1 MPDLARLSKGKTSII
16 STLLEHNIIKAHVTR
31 GTVDEMWSRTL
42 PKYCQ
47 KRGFDLQALSRELE
61 RFLLRVRI
69 HEEYPSDRTGRP
81 DRKDIPNEDDWN
93 AADLRDAL
101 NGVVLSKD
109 SDFDPLGPLC
119 VTPENF
125 RQNALAYADLATMVS
140 LIKAGGAMGLMLGF
154 NGTKDFGSAA
164 IAGWRNMPPA
174 AQRTVAFGAVT
185 LAVAILAHPKSRDA
199 VVRVFRDHGRAIA
212 GWGIEQAMIV
222 AEKQAEVDTAL
233 SRAAPYYPSLEEVS
247 C

>member
-1 MPDLARLSKGKTSII
+1 MPDLARLSKGKTSLI

-69 HEEYPSDRTGRP
+69 YEEYPSDRTGRP
-81 DRKDIPNEDDWN
+81 DRKDIPDEDDWN

-125 RQNALAYADLATMVS
+125 RHNALEYADLATMVS
-140 LIKAGGAMGLMLGF
+140 LIKASGAMG
-154 NGTKDFGSAA
+154 
-164 IAGWRNMPPA
+164 WPA
-174 AQRTVAFGAVT
+174 PIR
-185 LAVAILAHPKSRDA
+185 
-199 VVRVFRDHGRAIA
+199 
-212 GWGIEQAMIV
+212 
-222 AEKQAEVDTAL
+222 
-233 SRAAPYYPSLEEVS
+233 
-247 C
+247 